1 MSEARLMKESD
12 VFYLT
17 TDDFKE
23 IVKDENTIFI
33 IPTGSIEQ
41 HGPHLP
47 LLTDSIIASEIM
59 KRVRNKIK
67 SSIKIVILPT
77 LTYGCSFEHIDFLGT
92 ITLRLETYL
101 KVIEDIISSL
111 TRYGAKKIVIANA
124 HGGNS
129 SILRSLV
136 FEYSQRYNIF
146 ITIVEIFKICAEAFK
161 KYRDSTEIGA
171 FHAGEMETSIML
183 YLYEEVVKKEL
194 KQLKENYQDP
204 RRTRVHITKPQ
215 EITEEDLIPEEET
228 IITLT
233 QRGYIK
239 RVDPTIYKAQ
249 HRGGKGIIGVATT
262 EAVSYTHL
270 TLPTN

>member
-1 MSEARLMKESD
+1 MKESD

-183 YLYEEVVKKEL
+183 YLYEEVVKKERIEKGIPSKFFDKDSSFYL
-194 KQLKENYQDP
+194 EKP
-204 RRTRVHITKPQ
+204 RGIGSFSWATKK
-215 EITEEDLIPEEET
+215 ISSSGVI
-228 IITLT
+228 
-233 QRGYIK
+233 G
-239 RVDPTIYKAQ
+239 DPTLANSS
-249 HRGGKGIIGVATT
+249 KGEKIVNEVINKIIKIL
-262 EAVSYTHL
+262 EELYYMKF
-270 TLPTN
+270 